1 MEKRL
6 LANRPF
12 CPKCSDDVHTWE
24 GLMDSELHT
33 AKEISKYLR
42 LPLSTVYKLTHEK
55 SFLDLKWGGI
65 GDFEMIQFENG

>member
-1 MEKRL
+1 
-6 LANRPF
+6 
-12 CPKCSDDVHTWE
+12 
-24 GLMDSELHT
+24 MDSELHT